1 MPRGKTFL
9 HAFFFVLVTAGL
21 GVADDPEKLRQ
32 QLQQTTDAVERAKLT
47 AKLGEELLKQMGVD
61 YKAKEYE
68 AGDLVLQEYL
78 ASVRAAY
85 QGLQASGRNARK
97 KPAGFKE
104 LEIHLRK
111 SGRVI
116 EDLSKLVPVDQR
128 EPLRQAVDE
137 VAGIRSG
144 LLGALM
150 QGKKNPTPPSDI

>member
-1 MPRGKTFL
+1 MLRTRL
-9 HAFFFVLVTAGL
+9 LRHAFLFVLVTAGL
-21 GVADDPEKLRQ
+21 GVADDPARLRQ

-47 AKLGEELLKQMGVD
+47 AKLGNELLKQMAVE

-68 AGDLVLQEYL
+68 TGDQVLQEYL
-78 ASVRAAY
+78 TSIRSAY
-85 QGLQASGRNARK
+85 RGLQASGRNARR

-116 EDLSKLVPVDQR
+116 EDLSKQVPYDQR

-137 VAGIRSG
+137 VATIRSG
-144 LLGALM
+144 LLEALM
-150 QGKKNPTPPSDI
+150 QGKGNPPPPSDI

>member
-1 MPRGKTFL
+1 MLRGRTFQR
-9 HAFFFVLVTAGL
+9 AFLFVLVAAGL
-21 GVADDPEKLRQ
+21 AVADDPGRLRQ

-47 AKLGEELLKQMGVD
+47 AKLGDQLLKQMAVE

-68 AGDLVLQEYL
+68 RGDQVLQEYL
-78 ASVRAAY
+78 TSVRTAY
-85 QGLQASGRNARK
+85 QGLKASGRNARK

-116 EDLSKLVPVDQR
+116 EDLSKLVPFDRR
-128 EPLRQAVDE
+128 ESLRQAVDE
-137 VAGIRSG
+137 VATIRSG
-144 LLGALM
+144 LLEGLM